1 MLTAISLPFPRPLRT
16 AFLAGAVCLA
26 SSAAVPSK
34 VQAQVGP
41 ALLGAGGGI
50 LVGGYTTLAI
60 YVTKARFG
68 RYFFSPDELLE
79 FSPATLP
86 LFVAPVA
93 GAWLGAES
101 STALGRSAGWGAI
114 GFVGGAAVGGLTGA
128 LLSDSDEAPW
138 AGAII
143 GGGVGLLTG
152 AVLGAID
159 GLNDDGD
166 GAPIGLS
173 FSIPLGGG

>member
-1 MLTAISLPFPRPLRT
+1 MSLRSTPFLRT
-16 AFLAGAVCLA
+16 TLLA
-26 SSAAVPSK
+26 SALCAGSCLVAPAPAR
-34 VQAQVGP
+34 AQVGP

-79 FSPATLP
+79 FNPATLP

-101 STALGRSAGWGAI
+101 STALVRSAGWGAL
-114 GFVGGAAVGGLTGA
+114 GMAGGAALGGLTGK
-128 LLSDSDEAPW
+128 LVSDSDEAPW

-152 AVLGAID
+152 VILGALD
-159 GLNDDGD
+159 GLDDDAG
-166 GAPIGLS
+166 GGPAGVA
-173 FSIPLGGG
+173 FSLPLGGG

>member
-1 MLTAISLPFPRPLRT
+1 MSLRIHSFLRT
-16 AFLAGAVCLA
+16 ALLACAL
-26 SSAAVPSK
+26 SAGLSLSAPTP
-34 VQAQVGP
+34 ARGQVGP
-41 ALLGAGGGI
+41 ALLGAGGGV

-101 STALGRSAGWGAI
+101 STALARSAGWGAL
-114 GFVGGAAVGGLTGA
+114 GLLGGAAVGGLTGR
-128 LLSDSDEAPW
+128 LVSDSDEAPW

-152 AVLGAID
+152 AILGALD
-159 GLNDDGD
+159 GLDEDDGE
-166 GAPIGLS
+166 GTVELVS